1 MGKADALIR
10 WFMPR
15 EERFH
20 DLLAR
25 DTANL
30 LAAAKIFAEVAASD
44 ELERRKGLAAELK
57 NREHEGDKLTRQI
70 FDALNSTFITPFDRE
85 DIRSIATDLDDILD
99 YLEGV
104 AHNLVLFE
112 LEESPPPLREFADI
126 LVRMADQIDT
136 VTGLIWDLS
145 HERRIHECI
154 VRISD
159 LENHADTL
167 YSDVIAELFRGNG
180 RNPLDI
186 LKWKEVYEELEDAC
200 DQCKDYSHVLGNV
213 VVKNS

>member
-1 MGKADALIR
+1 MRKADALIR

-30 LAAAKIFAEVAASD
+30 LAAAQIFAQVAASD
-44 ELERRKGLAAELK
+44 ELERRRGLAAEMK
-57 NREHEGDKLTRQI
+57 NREREGDGITRQI

-99 YLEGV
+99 FLESG
-104 AHNLVLFE
+104 AQNLVLFD
-112 LEESPPPLREFADI
+112 LAESPEPLRQFAAI
-126 LVRMADQIDT
+126 LVEMARAIDT
-136 VTGLIWDLS
+136 VTALIWDLKN
-145 HERRIHECI
+145 ERAIHECI

-159 LENHADTL
+159 LENQADRL
-167 YSDVIAELFRGNG
+167 YSEVIAELFRGNG
-180 RNPLDI
+180 RHPLDI
-186 LKWKEVYEELEDAC
+186 LKWKEVYEGLENAC

-213 VVKNS
+213 MVKNS

>member
-1 MGKADALIR
+1 MKADALIR

-20 DLLAR
+20 ELLAQ

-30 LAAAKIFAEVAASD
+30 LAAARLFAEVAASRDLAQRREQASRLKALESQGD
-44 ELERRKGLAAELK
+44 EITRRV
-57 NREHEGDKLTRQI
+57 

-112 LEESPPPLREFADI
+112 LADSPEPLSQFAGI
-126 LVRMADQIDT
+126 LVKMAQEIDS
-136 VTGLIWDLS
+136 VTGLIWDLAN
-145 HERRIHECI
+145 EKGIHQCI
-154 VRISD
+154 VRISE
-159 LENHADTL
+159 LENEADRL
-167 YSDVIAELFRGNG
+167 YSREIAELFRPNG
-180 RNPLDI
+180 RDPLDI
-186 LKWKEVYEELEDAC
+186 LKWKEVYDGLENAC
-200 DQCKDYSHVLGNV
+200 DQCKDYSHIIGNL